1 MDYVLSSVYLSFR
14 CSQLQDV
21 FKSQNAKNGG
31 GQIGLGMFRY
41 LSAQVLALNAS
52 ESQKMSLTLRL
63 TLFTSLAV
71 LKRRKDWDKK

>member
-52 ESQKMSLTLRL
+52 ESQKNVAHSEAY
-63 TLFTSLAV
+63 FVYLAGSV
-71 LKRRKDWDKK
+71 EEVIGIG